1 MNFDVAGN
9 TVYAYTAGK
18 SILPSQPT
26 VVFLH
31 GAQHDH
37 SVWGL
42 QSRYL
47 ANHGMNV
54 LALDLPGHHRSGGT
68 PIKTIGALADWVVA
82 VLDAAGVKSAAL
94 VGHSMGSLI
103 ALDAAAR
110 HPTRVTRIA
119 LVGTAYPMKVSDALL
134 EAAAQREPEAIAL
147 VNEWSHS
154 TLAAKPSAPG
164 PGFWTWGG
172 NQRLMERVAKRNPG
186 EKVFL
191 TDFEACNSYD
201 QGWDAA
207 ARVKCPVLAVLGQRD
222 LMTPPRAAKALLDA
236 LRAGDASASCGTE
249 GASGVGGVG
258 GTGNPGGVP
267 VTVKTVNAGHAIMTE
282 QPDALLD
289 ALIQFM
295 RH

>member
-1 MNFDVAGN
+1 MKLEIAGESAY
-9 TVYAYTAGK
+9 VYTGGK
-18 SILPSQPT
+18 AVDPAQPT

-47 ANHGMNV
+47 AHHGFNV
-54 LALDLPGHHRSGGT
+54 LAVDLPGHHRSTGKPLT
-68 PIKTIGALADWVVA
+68 TIGALADWTVA
-82 VLDAAGVKSAAL
+82 ILDAVGVQRAAL

-103 ALDAAAR
+103 ALETAGRYGD
-110 HPTRVTRIA
+110 RVSHIA

-134 EAAAQREPEAIAL
+134 DAAATQEPQAIAM
-147 VNEWSHS
+147 VNTWSHS

-172 NQRLMERVAKRNPG
+172 NQRLMERVALRNP
-186 EKVFL
+186 ESKVFL
-191 TDFEACNSYD
+191 TDFEACNGYTD
-201 QGWDAA
+201 GMVAA
-207 ARVKCPVLAVLGQRD
+207 AKVRCPVLAVLGRRD
-222 LMTPPRAAKALLDA
+222 QMTPPRAAQALLSA
-236 LRAGDASASCGTE
+236 LREAGAPLTE
-249 GASGVGGVG
+249 QRVE
-258 GTGNPGGVP
+258 
-267 VTVKTVNAGHAIMTE
+267 AGHAIMTE

-289 ALIQFM
+289 ALAAFM

>member
-1 MNFDVAGN
+1 MNFELEGN
-9 TVYAYTAGK
+9 NVYAYTAGK
-18 SILPSQPT
+18 PLDPAQPT

-47 ANHGMNV
+47 AHHGMNV
-54 LALDLPGHHRSGGT
+54 LALDLPGHHRSTGA
-68 PIKTIGALADWVVA
+68 PLSTIGEMADRVVA
-82 VLDAAGVKSAAL
+82 VLDAAGLERAAW

-110 HPTRVTRIA
+110 HPERVSRIA
-119 LVGTAYPMKVSDALL
+119 LVGTAYPMKVSDVLL
-134 EAAAQREPEAIAL
+134 EAAAEREPEAIAL
-147 VNEWSHS
+147 VNAWSHS

-172 NQRLMERVAKRNPG
+172 NQRLMERVAKRNPA
-186 EKVFL
+186 KVFL
-191 TDFEACNSYD
+191 TDFEACNGYD

-207 ARVKCPVLAVLGQRD
+207 ARVKCPVLAVLGARD
-222 LMTPPRAAKALLDA
+222 QMTPPRAAQAVLDA
-236 LRAGDASASCGTE
+236 LREA
-249 GASGVGGVG
+249 
-258 GTGNPGGVP
+258 GVP
-267 VTVKTVNAGHAIMTE
+267 VTVERVDAGHAIMTE

-289 ALIQFM
+289 ALVKFM

>member
-1 MNFDVAGN
+1 MNFKIAGHN
-9 TVYAYTAGK
+9 LYAYTAGK
-18 SILPSQPT
+18 PIHPALPT
-26 VVFLH
+26 VVFVH

-54 LALDLPGHHRSGGT
+54 LALDLPGHHRSTGAPLG
-68 PIKTIGALADWVVA
+68 TIGEMADRVVD
-82 VLDAAGVKSAAL
+82 VLNAAGIGSAAW

-110 HPTRVTRIA
+110 HPERVTRIA
-119 LVGTAYPMKVSDALL
+119 LVGTAYPMKVSDTLRN
-134 EAAAQREPEAIAL
+134 AAAERESEAIAL
-147 VNEWSHS
+147 VNAWSHS
-154 TLAAKPSAPG
+154 TLAAKPSAPE

-172 NQRLMERVAKRNPG
+172 NQRLMERVAQRNPA
-186 EKVFL
+186 KVFL

-201 QGWDAA
+201 QGMEVV

-222 LMTPPRAAKALLDA
+222 QMTPPRAAQALLDA
-236 LRAGDASASCGTE
+236 LRDA
-249 GASGVGGVG
+249 
-258 GTGNPGGVP
+258 GVP
-267 VTVKTVNAGHAIMTE
+267 VTITLVNAGHAIMTE

-289 ALIQFM
+289 ALKRFM
-295 RH
+295 RD

>member
-1 MNFDVAGN
+1 MNFDIAGHN
-9 TVYAYTAGK
+9 IYAYTAGK
-18 SILPSQPT
+18 SIDPGQPT

-47 ANHGMNV
+47 AHHGMNV
-54 LALDLPGHHRSGGT
+54 LALDLPGHHRSTGA
-68 PIKTIGALADWVVA
+68 PLKTIGAMADCVVA
-82 VLDAAGVKSAAL
+82 VLDAAGLPNAAW

-110 HPTRVTRIA
+110 HPERVTRIA
-119 LVGTAYPMKVSDALL
+119 LVGTAYPMTVSDVLL
-134 EAAAQREPEAIAL
+134 DAAAEREPEAIAL
-147 VNEWSHS
+147 VNAWSHS

-172 NQRLMERVAKRNPG
+172 NQRLMERVSQRNPA
-186 EKVFL
+186 KVFL
-191 TDFEACNSYD
+191 TDFEACNGYG
-201 QGWDAA
+201 QGMEAA

-222 LMTPPRAAKALLDA
+222 QMTPPRAAQALLDA
-236 LRAGDASASCGTE
+236 LCAAGA
-249 GASGVGGVG
+249 
-258 GTGNPGGVP
+258 P
-267 VTVKTVNAGHAIMTE
+267 VAVEVVAAGHAIMTE

-289 ALIQFM
+289 ALVKFM

>member
-1 MNFDVAGN
+1 MNFDIDGGN
-9 TVYAYTAGK
+9 VYAYTGGNSMNPA
-18 SILPSQPT
+18 QPT

-47 ANHGMNV
+47 AHHGMNV
-54 LALDLPGHHRSGGT
+54 LALDLPGHVRSTGA
-68 PIKTIGALADWVVA
+68 PLKSIGEMADCVVA
-82 VLDAAGVKSAAL
+82 VLDAAGIGKAAW

-110 HPTRVTRIA
+110 HPERVSRIA

-134 EAAAQREPEAIAL
+134 EAAAEREPQAIAL
-147 VNEWSHS
+147 VNAWSHS

-172 NQRLMERVAKRNPG
+172 NQRLMERVSRRNPA
-186 EKVFL
+186 KVFL
-191 TDFEACNSYD
+191 TDFEACNRYD
-201 QGWDAA
+201 QGMEAA
-207 ARVKCPVLAVLGQRD
+207 ARVKCPVLAVLGRRD
-222 LMTPPRAAKALLDA
+222 QMTPPRAAQALLDA
-236 LRAGDASASCGTE
+236 LREAGA
-249 GASGVGGVG
+249 
-258 GTGNPGGVP
+258 P
-267 VTVKTVNAGHAIMTE
+267 VETALVNAGHAIMTE

-289 ALIQFM
+289 ALVPFL
-295 RH
+295 RA

>member
-1 MNFDVAGN
+1 MNFNVAGN

-18 SILPSQPT
+18 PIQPSQPT

-54 LALDLPGHHRSGGT
+54 LALDLPGHHRSSGAPLT
-68 PIKTIGALADWVVA
+68 SIGALADWVAA
-82 VLDAAGVKSAAL
+82 VLDAAGVDTAAW

-110 HPTRVTRIA
+110 HPARVSKIA

-134 EAAAQREPEAIAL
+134 DAAGQREPEAIAL

-154 TLAAKPSAPG
+154 TMAAKPSAPG

-191 TDFEACNSYD
+191 TDFEACNGYD
-201 QGWDAA
+201 RGWEAA
-207 ARVKCPVLAVLGQRD
+207 AQVKCPVLAVLGQRD
-222 LMTPPRAAKALLDA
+222 QMTPPRAAKALLDA
-236 LRAGDASASCGTE
+236 LRE
-249 GASGVGGVG
+249 GGA
-258 GTGNPGGVP
+258 P
-267 VTVKTVNAGHAIMTE
+267 VTVQTVNAGHAIMTE

-289 ALIQFM
+289 ALVQFM

>member
-1 MNFDVAGN
+1 MKFDIAGH

-18 SILPSQPT
+18 SIDLGQPT

-47 ANHGMNV
+47 AHHGMNV
-54 LALDLPGHHRSGGT
+54 LALDLPGHHRSTGA
-68 PIKTIGALADWVVA
+68 PLKTIGDMADRVVA
-82 VLDAAGVKSAAL
+82 VLDAAGVGNAAW

-110 HPTRVTRIA
+110 HPARVSRIA
-119 LVGTAYPMKVSDALL
+119 LVGTAYPMKVSDVLL
-134 EAAAQREPEAIAL
+134 EAAAEREPEAIAL
-147 VNEWSHS
+147 VNAWSHS

-172 NQRLMERVAKRNPG
+172 NQRLMERVSQRNPA
-186 EKVFL
+186 KVFL
-191 TDFEACNSYD
+191 TDFEACHRYD
-201 QGWDAA
+201 QGADAA

-222 LMTPPRAAKALLDA
+222 QMTPPRAAQTLLDA
-236 LRAGDASASCGTE
+236 LRAA
-249 GASGVGGVG
+249 GA
-258 GTGNPGGVP
+258 P
-267 VTVKTVNAGHAIMTE
+267 VMVEVVDSGHAIMTE

-289 ALIQFM
+289 ALVKFM

>member
-1 MNFDVAGN
+1 MNFDIAGHHF
-9 TVYAYTAGK
+9 YAYTAGK
-18 SILPSQPT
+18 SIDPGQPT

-47 ANHGMNV
+47 AHHGMNV
-54 LALDLPGHHRSGGT
+54 LALDLPGHHRSTGA
-68 PIKTIGALADWVVA
+68 PLKTIGEMADGVVA
-82 VLDAAGVKSAAL
+82 VLDAAGVGHAAW

-110 HPTRVTRIA
+110 HPERVSRIA
-119 LVGTAYPMKVSDALL
+119 LVGTAYPMKVSDVLL
-134 EAAAQREPEAIAL
+134 EAAAEREPEAIAL
-147 VNEWSHS
+147 VNAWSHS

-172 NQRLMERVAKRNPG
+172 NQRLMERVSQRNPA
-186 EKVFL
+186 KVFL
-191 TDFEACNSYD
+191 TDFEACNRYD
-201 QGWDAA
+201 QGMEAA

-222 LMTPPRAAKALLDA
+222 QMTPPRAAQALLDA
-236 LRAGDASASCGTE
+236 LREAGA
-249 GASGVGGVG
+249 
-258 GTGNPGGVP
+258 P
-267 VTVKTVNAGHAIMTE
+267 VTMEVVDAGHAIMTE

-289 ALIQFM
+289 ALVRFM

>member
-1 MNFDVAGN
+1 MNLEIAGN
-9 TVYAYTAGK
+9 DVYAYTAGK
-18 SILPSQPT
+18 PIQPEQPT

-54 LALDLPGHHRSGGT
+54 LALDLPGHHRSIGA
-68 PIKTIGALADWVVA
+68 PLRTIGEMADHVVA
-82 VLDAAGVKSAAL
+82 VLDAVGIREATW
-94 VGHSMGSLI
+94 VGHSMGSLV

-110 HPTRVTRIA
+110 HPARVTRIA

-134 EAAAQREPEAIAL
+134 EAAAQWEPEAIAL
-147 VNEWSHS
+147 VNAWSHS

-172 NQRLMERVAKRNPG
+172 NQRLMERVAQRNPA
-186 EKVFL
+186 KVFL
-191 TDFEACNSYD
+191 TDFEACNRYD
-201 QGWDAA
+201 QGANAA
-207 ARVKCPVLAVLGQRD
+207 ARVTCPVLAVLGKRD
-222 LMTPPRAAKALLDA
+222 QMTPPRAAQGLLDA
-236 LRAGDASASCGTE
+236 LRAA
-249 GASGVGGVG
+249 GAAVS
-258 GTGNPGGVP
+258 
-267 VTVKTVNAGHAIMTE
+267 VTVVDAGHAIMTE

-289 ALIQFM
+289 ALRQFV

>member
-1 MNFDVAGN
+1 MNLDIAGKN
-9 TVYAYTAGK
+9 VYAYTAGK
-18 SILPSQPT
+18 SIDPEQPT

-47 ANHGMNV
+47 AHHGMNV
-54 LALDLPGHHRSGGT
+54 LALDLPGHQRSTGA
-68 PIKTIGALADWVVA
+68 PLKTIGEMADWVVA
-82 VLDAAGVKSAAL
+82 VLDATGVGSATW

-110 HPTRVTRIA
+110 HAKRVSRIV

-134 EAAAQREPEAIAL
+134 EAAAEREPEAIAL
-147 VNEWSHS
+147 VNAWSHS

-172 NQRLMERVAKRNPG
+172 NQRLMERVSQRNPA
-186 EKVFL
+186 KVFL
-191 TDFEACNSYD
+191 TDFEACNRYVK
-201 QGWDAA
+201 GTEAA
-207 ARVKCPVLAVLGQRD
+207 ARVTCPVLAVLGQHD
-222 LMTPPRAAKALLDA
+222 QMTPPRAAQALLDA
-236 LRAGDASASCGTE
+236 LRES
-249 GASGVGGVG
+249 GA
-258 GTGNPGGVP
+258 P
-267 VTVKTVNAGHAIMTE
+267 VTVEVVNAGHAIMTE

-289 ALIQFM
+289 ALMRFM